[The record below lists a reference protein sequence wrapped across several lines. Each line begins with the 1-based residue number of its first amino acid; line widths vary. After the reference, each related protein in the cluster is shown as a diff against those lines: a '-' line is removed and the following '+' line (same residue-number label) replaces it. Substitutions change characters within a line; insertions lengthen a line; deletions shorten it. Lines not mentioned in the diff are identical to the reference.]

1 MATHLLSEGMMKRSS
16 ILVKGHSNIVALD
29 AFGQEKKK
37 AKVRASFMDVF
48 FFSVKPQIIIL
59 FYVYTMC

>member
-37 AKVRASFMDVF
+37 AKVRAHSKIMF
-48 FFSVKPQIIIL
+48 FFV
-59 FYVYTMC
+59 